1 MAYTDLFNEALDD
14 LSTTLTTITGL
25 RVVTDP
31 KAINPPCAFIEA
43 PSFEGGNYNIVRM
56 TFPVRVIG
64 SGPVDLNGLRV
75 LLSIAAGLLTKNVAV
90 LDGRPSTL
98 NVGGQDYG
106 TYDLTIAMQAQT
118 GAS

>member
-14 LSTTLTTITGL
+14 LTATLETITGL

-31 KAINPPCAFIEA
+31 KAINPPCVLLEA
-43 PSFEGGNYNIVRM
+43 PSFEGGNYNIMRM

-75 LLSIAAGLLTKNVAV
+75 LLSISAALLTKNVAV
-90 LDGRPSTL
+90 LDGRPSTT
-98 NVGGQDYG
+98 NKGGQDYG
-106 TYDLTIAMQAQT
+106 SYDLTVAMQAQT